1 MRFIRIS
8 NMKYKLKMK
17 KLIIFLM
24 MILPL
29 GAFAQ
34 DVKIAFVKTQE
45 VIMAMPEVSAM
56 EKTMTELNEKYKTEL
71 KQMQEEYQKKYSDFV
86 AQQDSLTENI
96 KLRRM
101 QEIQDI
107 QERINNFL
115 QVAEQDVQKKQQELN
130 KEYQKNNPLKISFI
144 PQVDRS
150 SVTILQNG
158 KLAANNYKTNL
169 FINGRAVDSAELQKI
184 DPARISTMNVITD
197 NNLNTVKIYTK

>member
-1 MRFIRIS
+1 
-8 NMKYKLKMK
+8 MKYKLKMK

-107 QERINNFL
+107 QEI
-115 QVAEQDVQKKQQELN
+115 
-130 KEYQKNNPLKISFI
+130 
-144 PQVDRS
+144 
-150 SVTILQNG
+150 
-158 KLAANNYKTNL
+158 
-169 FINGRAVDSAELQKI
+169 GRASCRERVL
-184 DPARISTMNVITD
+184 RIV
-197 NNLNTVKIYTK
+197 

>member
-1 MRFIRIS
+1 
-8 NMKYKLKMK
+8 MKYKLKMK

-107 QERINNFL
+107 QERINNFV
-115 QVAEQDVQKKQQELN
+115 QVAEQDVQKKQQEMFTPIQ
-130 KEYQKNNPLKISFI
+130 QKV
-144 PQVDRS
+144 QA
-150 SVTILQNG
+150 TI
-158 KLAANNYKTNL
+158 K
-169 FINGRAVDSAELQKI
+169 AVGDEKGYMYII
-184 DPARISTMNVITD
+184 DPSVLLYIGTSGVDATP
-197 NNLNTVKIYTK
+197 LVKSKLGLK